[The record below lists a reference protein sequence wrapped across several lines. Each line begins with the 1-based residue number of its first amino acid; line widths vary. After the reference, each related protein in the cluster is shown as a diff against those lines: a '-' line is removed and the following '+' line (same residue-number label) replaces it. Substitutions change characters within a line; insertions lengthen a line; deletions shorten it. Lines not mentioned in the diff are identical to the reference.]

1 MSAQQFN
8 TTLAENWGASAG
20 WRDTLSNALVI
31 TRREVRDSFRDW
43 RIIVPIFLL
52 TLVFPLLANVASSY
66 FVGFFERQ
74 GGANPEGLIDAFLPL
89 MPMLVGFFPV
99 TISLVIA
106 LETFVGE
113 KERLS
118 LEPLLSTPLTNTEL
132 YIGKVLAAII
142 PPLAAGYTG
151 ITLYVGGQI
160 LGSQQ
165 WRPPVDLIL
174 QIVLLTFVQALVMV
188 TGAVVISSQTT
199 STRAANLLASF
210 VILPM
215 AMLVIVESLIM
226 VQPDVRYVLWWIMAG
241 MVVVIIL
248 LLRTGTRIFNRE
260 ELLGR
265 AIDQLNLRWAWRVFV
280 EQWTGGVQ
288 GFRPLAWYRYSVWPA
303 LKSLRRP
310 MGVFII
316 AAIGA
321 FIAGWMFRDTWPLP
335 LEATSI
341 NDENTLNN
349 LREVFEIG
357 QGNPQF
363 MLFALSQNVRVL
375 VLATFLAIFTFGVL
389 GLIFTILPFG
399 VLGYVMGNISAAGLS
414 PWPFVLA
421 IVPHGVAEIP
431 AIMIAGAAALKLGSI
446 VTRPPQNMTVG
457 EAWLRQLAD
466 TIKLGS
472 AVVFPLLILAA
483 FLEVHLT
490 PMVVEWVLAS

>member
-1 MSAQQFN
+1 MTVQIDN
-8 TTLAENWGASAG
+8 TTLAENWGAAG
-20 WRDTLSNALVI
+20 DWRRTLGNALVI

-74 GGANPEGLIDAFLPL
+74 GGANTEGLIDAFLPL

-118 LEPLLSTPLTNTEL
+118 LEPLLSTPLTNAEL

-165 WRPPVDLIL
+165 WRPPVELIA
-174 QIVLLTFVQALVMV
+174 QIVFLTFVQAVVMV

-215 AMLVIVESLIM
+215 AMLVIIESLIM
-226 VQPDVRYVLWWIMAG
+226 VQPDVRYVLWWIMVG
-241 MVVVIIL
+241 MLVVIAL
-248 LLRTGTRIFNRE
+248 LMRTGTRIFNRE

-265 AIDQLNLRWAWRVFV
+265 AIDQLNLRWAWRVFAD
-280 EQWTGGVQ
+280 QWTGGVQ

-310 MGVFII
+310 MLVFIV

-321 FIAGWMFRDTWPLP
+321 FIAGWMARDTWPLP
-335 LEATSI
+335 LSSQNM
-341 NDENTLNN
+341 NDESTLEN
-349 LREVFEIG
+349 LRYAFEIG

-363 MLFALSQNVRVL
+363 VLFALTQNLRVL

-389 GLIFTILPFG
+389 GLIFTTLPFG

-421 IVPHGVAEIP
+421 IIPHGVAEIP
-431 AIMIAGAAALKLGSI
+431 AIVIAGAAALQLGSV
-446 VTRPPQNMTVG
+446 VTRPPKNMTVG

-472 AVVFPLLILAA
+472 AVVFPLLIVAA
-483 FLEVHLT
+483 FLEVKLT
-490 PMVVEWVLAS
+490 PVVVEWALTL